1 MVCIA
6 TSHNAGHTQKP
17 KTTGNSYK
25 EAQERIFMIPE
36 IYEKCID
43 VQTDSFRTSASTY
56 VKLMSLLSSLS
67 FVRRILF
74 TSSVD
79 VVCLLYY
86 RTYLYELITVSV
98 VGDNKR
104 FVFTRK

>member
-1 MVCIA
+1 
-6 TSHNAGHTQKP
+6 
-17 KTTGNSYK
+17 
-25 EAQERIFMIPE
+25 MIPE